1 MRAFASSWVFFALLT
16 AQGGPRAQI
25 DGLELAVDRGQISAS
40 FRLENVFDQELVER
54 IQTGLP
60 TGFDFQF
67 KVVRP
72 LPLWPFATTR
82 SIESTDFQAVAMYNA
97 VTREYLINY
106 KQDGELIDSRVVLE
120 LGELESALTRFEDV
134 MLFSTDGIKSTRRL
148 HVRARASIGSRS
160 ILFLIPTTLKTDW
173 AESRRFRLGAE
184 DG

>member
-1 MRAFASSWVFFALLT
+1 MRSLASTWALLALLSAPG
-16 AQGGPRAQI
+16 AQRARI
-25 DGLELAVDRGQISAS
+25 EGLEVAVDRGQISAS

-72 LPLWPFATTR
+72 LPIWPFATTR
-82 SIESTDFQAVAMYNA
+82 SIESTSFQAVAMYNA
-97 VTREYLINY
+97 VTREYLVNY
-106 KQDGELIDSRVVLE
+106 KQDGELIDSLVVLE
-120 LGELESALTRFEDV
+120 LGELESALTRFENV
-134 MLFSTDGIKSTRRL
+134 MLFSTDDIKSSRRL

-173 AESRRFRLGAE
+173 AESRRFRLRGE
-184 DG
+184 EG